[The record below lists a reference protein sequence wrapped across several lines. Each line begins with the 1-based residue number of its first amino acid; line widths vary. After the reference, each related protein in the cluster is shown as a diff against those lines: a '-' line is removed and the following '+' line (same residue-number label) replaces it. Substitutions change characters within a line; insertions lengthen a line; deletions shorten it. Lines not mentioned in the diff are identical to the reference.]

1 MLDRRPVARMFRLEF
16 IEPIIIDPD
25 SCWFGYFTAAA
36 KFIAAEPA

>member
-25 SCWFGYFTAAA
+25 SCWFGCFTAAA